1 MTGLSREIFDKWQI
15 RRSKAQK
22 TAFIELIQSRIPGAK
37 IEQKGISRNI
47 VIGDV
52 DSAKVLLTAHY
63 DTCAVMPIPNF
74 LTPKNIPVYILY
86 NLFIV
91 AVLLA
96 VAVGVGAVVEHF
108 TDSFD
113 IAYFVGLALYFLLLG
128 LMMMGPANKHTAN
141 DNTSGVI
148 TLLEIYDAMTEEERA
163 KVCFVLF
170 DNEESGLLGSSAFYK
185 MHKSE
190 MQDKLLVNFDC
201 VSDGDHMMLVI
212 KKKAEEAYGQALRSS
227 FLPEG
232 KKRVLFEKASTTLY
246 PSDQRHFP
254 LGVAVSC
261 FNRAPVIGY
270 YMDKIHTPKDTV
282 FDERNITMLKNCV
295 LRFVGEI

>member
-1 MTGLSREIFDKWQI
+1 MTGLSREILDNWQV
-15 RRSKAQK
+15 RRSKGQK
-22 TAFIELIQSRIPGAK
+22 TAFIEFIQSHIPAAK
-37 IEQKGISRNI
+37 VEQKGSSRNI

-52 DSAKVLLTAHY
+52 DSAKVVLTAHY

-74 LTPKNIPVYILY
+74 LTPKNIPVYIIY

-113 IAYFVGLALYFLLLG
+113 IAYCVGLGLYFILLG

-148 TLLEIYDAMTEEERA
+148 TLLETYDAMDEAQRA

-170 DNEESGLLGSSAFYK
+170 DNEENGLVGSSVFYK
-185 MHKSE
+185 KHKAA
-190 MQDKLLVNFDC
+190 MKDKLLINFDC
-201 VSDGDHMMLVI
+201 VSDGDYAMLVI
-212 KKKAEEAYGQALRSS
+212 KKKAEEAYGQALRRA

-232 KKRVLFEKASTTLY
+232 EKKMLFEKSSTTIY
-246 PSDQRHFP
+246 PSDQQHFP
-254 LGVAVSC
+254 LGLAVSC
-261 FNRAPVIGY
+261 FNKAPVIGY

-282 FDERNITMLKNCV
+282 FDERNISMLKNSV
-295 LRFVGEI
+295 LRFVEGV

>member
-1 MTGLSREIFDKWQI
+1 MTGLSQEIFDKWQI

-22 TAFIELIQSRIPGAK
+22 TAFIELVQSRIPEARV
-37 IEQKGISRNI
+37 EQKGSSRNI

-52 DSAKVLLTAHY
+52 DSSRLVLTAHY

-96 VAVGVGAVVEHF
+96 VAVGVGAIVEHF
-108 TDSFD
+108 TASFD
-113 IAYFVGLALYFLLLG
+113 IAYCAGLAVYFLLLG
-128 LMMMGPANKHTAN
+128 LMMLGPANKHTAN

-148 TLLEIYDAMTEEERA
+148 TLLEIYEAMDEDARA

-170 DNEESGLLGSSAFYK
+170 DNEENGLVGSSAFYR
-185 MHKSE
+185 MHKAA
-190 MQDKLLVNFDC
+190 MQDKPLINFDC
-201 VSDGDHMMLVI
+201 VSDGDHAMLVI
-212 KKKAEEAYGQALRSS
+212 KKKAEAAFGQALRGA

-232 KKRVLFEKASTTLY
+232 EKQVLFEKASTTLY
-246 PSDQRHFP
+246 PSDQQHFP

-261 FNRAPVIGY
+261 FNKAPVIGY

-282 FDERNITMLKNCV
+282 FDRRNIEMLKNCV
-295 LRFVGEI
+295 LRLVEGI